1 MLTKKVTLF
10 NRLLKLSFFY
20 RLKKKVTELDLTGL
34 HYSHLL
40 FNLDKFLC
48 FMFKL
53 IPFFFNIVKNQGG
66 VFFIGIKFILLK
78 WFQKTCKSSQQGVIS
93 IWKGGIIS
101 NFFRVRVWAEV
112 KSRLALKNL
121 PVVFIFLN
129 FDTYLTAFKEVAT
142 VNLPI
147 IGIFEKYINPSFVYS
162 LGELKQTFFIN
173 CFFFKLFSQFI
184 KHLS

>member
-78 WFQKTCKSSQQGVIS
+78 
-93 IWKGGIIS
+93 
-101 NFFRVRVWAEV
+101 
-112 KSRLALKNL
+112 
-121 PVVFIFLN
+121 
-129 FDTYLTAFKEVAT
+129 
-142 VNLPI
+142 
-147 IGIFEKYINPSFVYS
+147 
-162 LGELKQTFFIN
+162 
-173 CFFFKLFSQFI
+173 
-184 KHLS
+184 